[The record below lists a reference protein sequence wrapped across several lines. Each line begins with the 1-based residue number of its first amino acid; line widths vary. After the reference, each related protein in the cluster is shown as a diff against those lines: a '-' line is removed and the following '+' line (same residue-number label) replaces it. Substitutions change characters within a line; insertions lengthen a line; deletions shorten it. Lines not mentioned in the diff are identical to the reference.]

1 MTFLLKTSYMKITSN
16 IKKLRP
22 LFSLY
27 KKNDDIYQWTF
38 VKSQIYAHCFIRRV
52 REKIITS
59 KKFQAL
65 VDLLRNGTQTKG
77 INMMLQLFLTYL
89 STLQIKVGPLDMALC
104 HLCFNC

>member
-59 KKFQAL
+59 KKYTEL
-65 VDLLRNGTQTKG
+65 
-77 INMMLQLFLTYL
+77 IYMMPSREIDRYNRQLHAVR
-89 STLQIKVGPLDMALC
+89 KVAICGKV
-104 HLCFNC
+104 CFG